1 MNDGGSRVGDMTASG
16 TTSTSGT
23 TRPMSLTRRTPWL
36 GLPIIAL
43 ALVACG
49 GAAGEA
55 DQTEVPVVVDEL
67 SVIADGRLAPIQSV
81 QLSFS
86 SGGEIREVLVKEGDQ
101 VAVGEVL
108 VRLGNREQAEAAV
121 AAARLELLGA
131 QQALEATQEGAERAR
146 AQAQLDLANARE
158 ELRQADYRWS
168 VQQEGRRAS
177 QATINGAEASLILA
191 KDALDRAKGNYDGLS
206 GRPEDDLE
214 RAAALTELAGAQ
226 RDYDAALRNLNWY
239 NGHPTEI
246 QQAILDADVAM
257 AQAEVEQAER
267 NWEERKDGSDPDEFA
282 LAQARVANAEAQLA
296 AAEAA
301 LGDLELE
308 TPIAG
313 TVASVL
319 GKVGE
324 TAAPGELALVI
335 ANFSSWIIET
345 ENLTEIEL
353 PDVAIGQPVKVTFDA
368 LAELEFPGV
377 VTAIRPLFEI
387 RSGDVTY
394 TVTIGLDAAD
404 PRLQWGM
411 TAVVTFQDLA
421 SVGSL
426 N

>member
-1 MNDGGSRVGDMTASG
+1 MRGCRTIATSS
-16 TTSTSGT
+16 TTNPLRRS
-23 TRPMSLTRRTPWL
+23 RRTRWL
-36 GLPIIAL
+36 GVPIVAL
-43 ALVACG
+43 ALVACA
-49 GAAGEA
+49 GAAADA
-55 DQTEVPVVVDEL
+55 DQTEVPVVIDDL

-86 SGGEIREVLVKEGDQ
+86 GGGEIREVLVNEGDQ

-108 VRLGNREQAEAAV
+108 LRLGNREQAEAAV

-131 QQALEATQEGAERAR
+131 QQALEALQEDADQAS
-146 AQAQLDLANARE
+146 AQAQLDLANAQE

-168 VQQEGRRAS
+168 VQQQDRRAS

-191 KDALDRAKGNYDGLS
+191 RDSLDRAKGNYDSLS
-206 GRPEDDLE
+206 GRAEDDLE

-246 QQAILDADVAM
+246 QQAILDADVAL
-257 AQAEVEQAER
+257 AQAEVAQAER
-267 NWEERKDGSDPDEFA
+267 VWEDRRDGPDPDELD
-282 LAQARVANAEAQLA
+282 LAEAMVANAEAQLA

-301 LGDLELE
+301 LSDLELE
-308 TPIAG
+308 APIAG
-313 TVASVL
+313 TVANVL
-319 GKVGE
+319 GKAGE
-324 TAAPGELALVI
+324 TAAPGGLAVVI
-335 ANFSSWIIET
+335 ADFSSWIIET

-353 PDVAIGQPVKVTFDA
+353 PDVAIGQPVRVTFDA
-368 LAELEFPGV
+368 LVDVEFPGV
-377 VTAIRPLFEI
+377 VTAIRPLYEI

-411 TAVVTFQDLA
+411 TAVVTFEDSA
-421 SVGSL
+421 SIGSS

>member
-1 MNDGGSRVGDMTASG
+1 MTESG
-16 TTSTSGT
+16 TTSLIGT
-23 TRPMSLTRRTPWL
+23 ASPRRLFRRTRWL
-36 GLPIIAL
+36 GLPIVTLAL
-43 ALVACG
+43 AACG

-55 DQTEVPVVVDEL
+55 DQTEVPVVIDDL

-86 SGGEIREVLVKEGDQ
+86 RGGEIREVLVKEGDQ

-108 VRLGNREQAEAAV
+108 LRLGNREQAEAAV
-121 AAARLELLGA
+121 AAAQLELLGA
-131 QQALEATQEGAERAR
+131 QQSLEALQEGAEQAS

-158 ELRQADYRWS
+158 QLRQADYRWS
-168 VQQEGRRAS
+168 VQQQGRRAS
-177 QATINGAEASLILA
+177 QSTINGAEASLILA
-191 KDALDRAKGNYDGLS
+191 KDGLDHAKATYDGLS

-257 AQAEVEQAER
+257 AQAEVAQAER
-267 NWEERKDGSDPDEFA
+267 VWEDRKDGPDPDQLD
-282 LAQARVANAEAQLA
+282 LAEARLANAEAQLA

-301 LGDLELE
+301 LADLELA

-319 GKVGE
+319 GKAGE
-324 TAAPGELALVI
+324 TAAPGGLAVVI
-335 ANFSSWIIET
+335 ADFGSWIIET

-353 PDVAIGQPVKVTFDA
+353 PEVAIGQPVQVTFDA
-368 LAELEFPGV
+368 LAEVEFSGV

-394 TVTIGLDAAD
+394 TVTIGLDATD

-411 TAVVTFQDLA
+411 TAVVTFRDSA

>member
-1 MNDGGSRVGDMTASG
+1 V
-16 TTSTSGT
+16 
-23 TRPMSLTRRTPWL
+23 
-36 GLPIIAL
+36 AL

-49 GAAGEA
+49 GAAGEGE
-55 DQTEVPVVVDEL
+55 QTEVPLVIDDL

-86 SGGEIREVLVKEGDQ
+86 SGGEIREVLVNEGDQ

-108 VRLGNREQAEAAV
+108 LRLGNREQAEAAV
-121 AAARLELLGA
+121 AAARLEQLDA
-131 QQALEATQEGAERAR
+131 QQALEALQEGAEQAS

-177 QATINGAEASLILA
+177 QSTINGAEASLILA
-191 KDALDRAKGNYDGLS
+191 RDSLDRAKGTYDGLS
-206 GRPEDDLE
+206 GRAEDDLE

-239 NGHPTEI
+239 NGHPTDI
-246 QQAILDADVAM
+246 QQAILDAEVAM
-257 AQAEVEQAER
+257 AQAEVEQAEQV
-267 NWEERKDGSDPDEFA
+267 WQDRKAGPDPDELA
-282 LAQARVANAEAQLA
+282 LAEARVANVEAQLA

-301 LGDLELE
+301 LSDLELE
-308 TPIAG
+308 APIAG
-313 TVASVL
+313 TVANVL
-319 GKVGE
+319 GKAGE
-324 TAAPGELALVI
+324 TAAAGQLAVVI
-335 ANFSSWIIET
+335 ADFSGWIIET

-353 PDVAIGQPVKVTFDA
+353 PSVEIGQPVKITFDA
-368 LAELEFPGV
+368 LADVELAGV

-394 TVTIGLDAAD
+394 KVTIGLDATD

-411 TAVVTFQDLA
+411 TAVVTFQDSA
-421 SVGSL
+421 SLGTL
-426 N
+426 P

>member
-1 MNDGGSRVGDMTASG
+1 MRFS
-16 TTSTSGT
+16 
-23 TRPMSLTRRTPWL
+23 RRTVWL
-36 GLPIIAL
+36 GVPIVVL
-43 ALVACG
+43 ALVACS

-55 DQTEVPVVVDEL
+55 DQTQVPVVIDDP

-81 QLSFS
+81 QLSFG
-86 SGGEIREVLVKEGDQ
+86 SGGQIREVLVKEGDQ
-101 VAVGEVL
+101 VTAGEVL
-108 VRLGNREQAEAAV
+108 LRLGDREQAEAAV
-121 AAARLELLGA
+121 AAARLESLGA
-131 QQALEATQEGAERAR
+131 QQSLDAIQEGASQAR

-191 KDALDRAKGNYDGLS
+191 RDGLDGAKARYDGLS

-267 NWEERKDGSDPDEFA
+267 VWQDRKDGPDPDELA
-282 LAQARVANAEAQLA
+282 LAEARGANAEAQLA

-308 TPIAG
+308 APIAG
-313 TVASVL
+313 TVANVL
-319 GKVGE
+319 GKAGE
-324 TAAPGELALVI
+324 TAAPGELAVVI
-335 ANFSSWIIET
+335 ADFSHWIIET

-353 PDVAIGQPVKVTFDA
+353 PDVTLGQPVRVTFDA
-368 LAELEFPGV
+368 LAGIEFPGV

-394 TVTIGLDAAD
+394 TVTIGLDATD

-411 TAVVTFQDLA
+411 TAVVTFQD
-421 SVGSL
+421 
-426 N
+426 

>member
-1 MNDGGSRVGDMTASG
+1 
-16 TTSTSGT
+16 
-23 TRPMSLTRRTPWL
+23 
-36 GLPIIAL
+36 
-43 ALVACG
+43 
-49 GAAGEA
+49 
-55 DQTEVPVVVDEL
+55 VVIDDL

-86 SGGEIREVLVKEGDQ
+86 SGGEIRQVLVSEGDS
-101 VAVGEVL
+101 VKVGEVL
-108 VRLGNREQAEAAV
+108 LRLGNREQAEATV

-131 QQALEATQEGAERAR
+131 QQALEALREGAEQAS

-177 QATINGAEASLILA
+177 QSTINGAEASLILA
-191 KDALDRAKGNYDGLS
+191 KDGLDRAKGTYDGLS

-257 AQAEVEQAER
+257 AQAEVAQAER
-267 NWEERKDGSDPDEFA
+267 VWEERKDGPDPDELA
-282 LAQARVANAEAQLA
+282 LAEARVANAEAQLA
-296 AAEAA
+296 AAVAT
-301 LGDLELE
+301 LDDLELKA
-308 TPIAG
+308 PIAG
-313 TVASVL
+313 TVANVL
-319 GKVGE
+319 GKAGE
-324 TAAPGELALVI
+324 TAAPGGLAVVI
-335 ANFSSWIIET
+335 ADFSLWMIET

-353 PDVAIGQPVKVTFDA
+353 PDVSLGQPVKVTFDA
-368 LAELEFPGV
+368 LAGVEFLGV

-394 TVTIGLDAAD
+394 TVTIELDATD

-411 TAVVTFQDLA
+411 TAVVTFQE
-421 SVGSL
+421 
-426 N
+426 

>member
-1 MNDGGSRVGDMTASG
+1 M
-16 TTSTSGT
+16 
-23 TRPMSLTRRTPWL
+23 
-36 GLPIIAL
+36 L
-43 ALVACG
+43 AACG
-49 GAAGEA
+49 AGGASET
-55 DQTEVPVVVDEL
+55 DQTEVPVVIDDL

-81 QLSFS
+81 QLSFN
-86 SGGEIREVLVKEGDQ
+86 SGGEIREVLVKEGDR
-101 VAVGEVL
+101 VAVGQLL
-108 VRLGNREQAEAAV
+108 VRLGNREQALAAV
-121 AAARLELLGA
+121 TAAQLELLSA
-131 QQALEATQEGAERAR
+131 EQDLESIHEQAGTQS

-168 VQQEGRRAS
+168 VQQQGHRAS

-191 KDALDRAKGNYDGLS
+191 KDSLDHSKATYDGLS

-246 QQAILDADVAM
+246 QQAILDAEVAI
-257 AQAEVEQAER
+257 AQAQVEQAER
-267 NWEERKDGSDPDEFA
+267 VWEERVEGPDPDELA
-282 LAQARVANAEAQLA
+282 LAEAQLANAQARLA

-301 LGDLELE
+301 LADLELE

-313 TVASVL
+313 TVANVL
-319 GKVGE
+319 GKAGE
-324 TAAPGELALVI
+324 TAAPGGLAVVI
-335 ANFSSWIIET
+335 ADFSSWIIET

-394 TVTIGLDAAD
+394 TVTIGLDTTD

-411 TAVVTFQDLA
+411 TAVITFQD
-421 SVGSL
+421 
-426 N
+426 